1 MLYWGHINT
10 KELPLTRL
18 RPYHG
23 TGYQVLETLVE
34 DLTSIEQAL
43 YDLGYISLSNQV
55 VEVNVKIMTEL
66 DRMDQMDYDHSCD
79 GDAAS
84 ALASVGWG
92 LDEDYGYQGDSYEH

>member
-1 MLYWGHINT
+1 M
-10 KELPLTRL
+10 TRL

-23 TGYQVLETLVE
+23 TDYQVLETLVE

-66 DRMDQMDYDHSCD
+66 DQMDQMDYDHSCD

-92 LDEDYGYQGDSYEH
+92 LDEDYGYQGDSDEH

>member
-1 MLYWGHINT
+1 M
-10 KELPLTRL
+10 TRL

-23 TGYQVLETLVE
+23 TDYQVLETLVE

-55 VEVNVKIMTEL
+55 VEVNVTIMNEL
-66 DRMDQMDYDHSCD
+66 DRMDQMAYDHSCD

>member
-1 MLYWGHINT
+1 M
-10 KELPLTRL
+10 TRL

-23 TGYQVLETLVE
+23 TSYQVLEDLVH

-55 VEVNVKIMTEL
+55 VEVNVTIMNEL
-66 DRMDQMDYDHSCD
+66 DQMDQMAYDARCD